1 MKPLDVRTIEK
12 LLQGELIYGAVNWRV
27 HHAIYYKRQ
36 ALSRTHTLMFVHRS
50 DTIHWEEIKAKK
62 PALLITDKPVEEI
75 QIDLPDITIIK
86 VPSLVQAYW
95 TFINYYRG
103 LFHIPVVTIT
113 GTCGKTTTKDMIRHI
128 MKHKHNVVASVSSKN
143 EPRRSFPYLLQ
154 LDDRTDVAVFEHGL
168 GNSGN
173 IKHQCM
179 IYKPTIGI
187 LTNIGVHHLD
197 GCHDL
202 DGYIRAKGEI
212 VEGISQGGTLIL
224 NKDDE
229 NTKKVGLAAFRG
241 DKILYISIQEEAD
254 YWATDIR
261 FAEGGMA
268 FTLIHDGA
276 SFTAFVPG
284 FGTHQVYNA
293 LAAIAATT
301 EMGLAERDAI
311 DCLAS
316 FSNPERHMQFF
327 EGLSGSTIIDDTW
340 TINPTSIKAA
350 LQVVKELGRG
360 KKIIFV
366 VGDIKRLGRF
376 EKKYHREI
384 GDVIA
389 EQPIDLLITIGNK
402 AEEIGRQAKR
412 AGSEADIRMLKE
424 VEGIEDIIVPLLDE
438 NTLVLIK
445 GPMSSKDL
453 IDFAKGL
460 RKK

>member
-1 MKPLDVRTIEK
+1 MKPLDVRTIK
-12 LLQGELIYGAVNWRV
+12 RLLKAELIYGPVNWKV
-27 HHAIYYKRQ
+27 HHVIYYKRHD
-36 ALSRTHTLMFVHRS
+36 LTRTHTMMFIHRNE
-50 DTIHWEEIKAKK
+50 TVNWNEIRSKA
-62 PALLITDKPVEEI
+62 PILLITDKPADQMKKDI
-75 QIDLPDITIIK
+75 QGVTVLQ

-95 TFINYYRG
+95 TFIDYYRG
-103 LFHIPVVTIT
+103 LFSIPVVTIT
-113 GTCGKTTTKDMIRHI
+113 GTCGKTTIKDMIRHI
-128 MKHKHNVVASVSSKN
+128 MSAKYHVVASVSSKN
-143 EPRRSFPYLLQ
+143 EPRRSFPYLMQ
-154 LDDRTDVAVFEHGL
+154 MEEQTDVAVFEHGL

-197 GCHDL
+197 GCNDL

-212 VEGISQGGTLIL
+212 VEGISKGGTLIL

-229 NTKKVGLAAFRG
+229 NTKKVGLSSFQG
-241 DKILYISIQEEAD
+241 NKIIYISIQEEAD
-254 YWATDIR
+254 YQATDIR
-261 FAEGGMA
+261 YAEGGMS
-268 FTLIHDGA
+268 FTLIHAGD
-276 SFTAFVPG
+276 SYKAFVPG
-284 FGTHQVYNA
+284 YGTHQVYNA

-311 DCLAS
+311 YQLAT

-327 EGLSGSTIIDDTW
+327 EGVSGSTIIDDTW

-350 LQVVKELGRG
+350 LQVVKELGKE

-366 VGDIKRLGRF
+366 VGDINRLGRF

-384 GDVIA
+384 GDLIA
-389 EQPIDLLITIGNK
+389 EQPIDLLITIGSK

-412 AGSEADIRMLKE
+412 AGSQAEIRMLKQ
-424 VEGIEDIIVPLLDE
+424 VEGVEKIVAPLLDQ
-438 NTLVLIK
+438 NTIVLIK
-445 GPMSSKDL
+445 GPMSSKGL
-453 IDFAKGL
+453 IEFAKGL

>member
-1 MKPLDVRTIEK
+1 MKPLHVQAIKE

-36 ALSRTHTLMFVHRS
+36 VLSRTHTLMFIHRTE
-50 DTIHWEEIKAKK
+50 TIDWDEIESKK
-62 PALLITDKPVEEI
+62 PALLVTDKPVDEI

-95 TFINYYRG
+95 SFIEYYRAQ
-103 LFHIPVVTIT
+103 FSIPVITIT

-128 MKHKHNVVASVSSKN
+128 MSAKYNVVASVSSKN
-143 EPRRSFPYLLQ
+143 EPRRSFPYLMQ
-154 LDDRTDVAVFEHGL
+154 MNDRTDVAVFEHGL

-173 IKHQCM
+173 IKHQCL

-202 DGYIRAKGEI
+202 DGYIRAKSEI
-212 VEGISQGGTLIL
+212 VEGISEGGILIL
-224 NKDDE
+224 NADDE
-229 NTKKVGLAAFRG
+229 NTKKVELSPFKGE
-241 DKILYISIQEEAD
+241 KILYISIQEETD

-261 FAEGGMA
+261 YAEGGMA
-268 FTLIHDGA
+268 FTLHHDGA
-276 SFTAFVPG
+276 SFEAFVPG

-311 DCLAS
+311 YQLAS

-327 EGLSGSTIIDDTW
+327 EGVAGSTIIDDTW

-350 LQVVKELGRG
+350 LQVIKELGRE

-366 VGDIKRLGRF
+366 VGDINRLGRF
-376 EKKYHREI
+376 EKKYHQEI
-384 GDVIA
+384 GDLIA
-389 EQPIDLLITIGNK
+389 EQPIDLLITIGSK

-412 AGSEADIRMLKE
+412 AGSQAEIRMLKE
-424 VEGIEDIIVPLLDE
+424 VEGVEKIVAPLLDQ
-438 NTLVLIK
+438 NTIVLIK
-445 GPMSSKDL
+445 GPMSSKGL
-453 IDFAKGL
+453 IEFAKGL